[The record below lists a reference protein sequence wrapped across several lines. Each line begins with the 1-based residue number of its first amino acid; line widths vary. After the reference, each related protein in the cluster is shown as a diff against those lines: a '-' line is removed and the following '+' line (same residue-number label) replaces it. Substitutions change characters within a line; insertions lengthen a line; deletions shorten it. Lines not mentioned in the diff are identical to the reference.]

1 MSIIRI
7 SPLTIEDIKLLL
19 ELRMEVLSNVFEE
32 ERKSLSNKQW
42 DEIKKQNEEYYKN
55 HLCNLG
61 HVACAAYVDGKLAGC
76 GGICLYD
83 EMPSP
88 DNISGKCGYLM
99 NIYVRKEFRR
109 KGLARNICHFLIEKG
124 KELGAE
130 KIYLES
136 SVMGVPLYSSIG
148 FEDMHG
154 YMKLA

>member
-1 MSIIRI
+1 
-7 SPLTIEDIKLLL
+7 
-19 ELRMEVLSNVFEE
+19 
-32 ERKSLSNKQW
+32 
-42 DEIKKQNEEYYKN
+42 
-55 HLCNLG
+55 
-61 HVACAAYVDGKLAGC
+61 
-76 GGICLYD
+76 
-83 EMPSP
+83 
-88 DNISGKCGYLM
+88 M

-136 SVMGVPLYSSIG
+136 SVMGVPLYSSMG